1 MQLEGNLISVSNNQ
15 VIVKLK
21 NTADW
26 QIDELVKSS
35 DVELTVNDNKT
46 ITIEQRKKAFAMI
59 HDISE
64 FTGYTLR
71 ETEEMMKIR
80 YISNLDN
87 PKFFSLSNCRR
98 DTATDFIEFMI
109 NFCLEQSIP
118 FTTKVSD
125 EIQQSYALRCKLV
138 MKRLC
143 FVCGKPNAQLDH
155 VNTIG
160 MGRNRR
166 HVNQVGYYAWTL
178 CNEHHIAGKHTEGI
192 ISFMQKYQI
201 KPVKLNKDMIDKLN
215 LADKGVTDEIH
226 SRNS

>member
-1 MQLEGNLISVSNNQ
+1 MQFEGQIISFSGNQ
-15 VIVKLK
+15 VVINLDSVE
-21 NTADW
+21 DW
-26 QIDELVKSS
+26 QEQ
-35 DVELTVNDNKT
+35 ELTQLPRIELDVDSAKE
-46 ITIEQRKKAFAMI
+46 ITIDQRKKAFAML
-59 HDISE
+59 HDIAE
-64 FTGYTLR
+64 YTGYSLR
-71 ETEEMMKIR
+71 ESEEMMKIR
-80 YISNLDN
+80 FISTLKN

-98 DTATDFIEFMI
+98 EKATDFIQFMI
-109 NFCLEQSIP
+109 NFCLDQSIP

-138 MKRLC
+138 MNRLC

-178 CNEHHIAGKHTEGI
+178 CNEHHISGKHTEGI

-201 KPVKLNKDMIDKLN
+201 KPVKLNKDMIEKLN
-215 LADKGVTDEIH
+215 LSDKGAIK
-226 SRNS
+226 NAGKI